1 MKKLSFLALA
11 AVLGAT
17 GFAAAPAFAAPSVA
31 SNGLFCDS
39 SATKADQEF
48 QNSSQQL
55 LASRR
60 FVGKTVLSVD
70 DWNNCI
76 KVTYEGNHGGITTAF
91 YDPDSFKLLQSSTSA
106 G

>member
-17 GFAAAPAFAAPSVA
+17 GFAAAPAFAAPTA
-31 SNGLFCDS
+31 SGTLMCDS

-60 FVGKTVLSVD
+60 FVGKQVLSVD

-91 YDPDSFKLLQSSTSA
+91 YDPDSFRLLQSSTSA

>member
-1 MKKLSFLALA
+1 MKKLSFLAVA

-17 GFAAAPAFAAPSVA
+17 GFAVAPAFAAPTA
-31 SNGLFCDS
+31 SGPLICDS

-55 LASRR
+55 LGSKR
-60 FVGKTVLSVD
+60 FVGKQVLSVD